1 MAARGAGGAR
11 VQAGEEGLGRVEG
24 ETAGWGLECER
35 ARWEDKGCGAFR
47 IACLFVTACFRKRPP
62 LLRKKKSY
70 CTLAVTGFL
79 IEMFSAFS
87 LARLH
92 STYSSDIADKENVTA
107 RDSKVPNDC
116 IISTRRFFFLVLLDW
131 MDRNNNAKQNPP
143 CWKGAKSYV
152 RIFIILRDG

>member
-1 MAARGAGGAR
+1 VWGISNRLLVRDG
-11 VQAGEEGLGRVEG
+11 VFS
-24 ETAGWGLECER
+24 ETP
-35 ARWEDKGCGAFR
+35 
-47 IACLFVTACFRKRPP
+47 TPP
-62 LLRKKKSY
+62 AKKKSY

-116 IISTRRFFFLVLLDW
+116 IISTRRFFSWFSLTGW
-131 MDRNNNAKQNPP
+131 IEITTQN
-143 CWKGAKSYV
+143 KIRHVGKAQNRMSEYLSYLETDEV
-152 RIFIILRDG
+152 PS